1 MNKPTVII
9 GASPNQERYSYKA
22 TVMLKNHGHTVFPVG
37 LRAGE
42 IEGSTIITD
51 KPQLKNI
58 DTVTMYVGVQNQ
70 PAWYDYVLSLQPKR
84 LVFNP
89 GTENPE
95 LVKLASDKG
104 IECVEACTLVM
115 LGIGNY

>member
-22 TVMLKNHGHTVFPVG
+22 TVKLKNYGHSVYPLG
-37 LRAGE
+37 IRAGN
-42 IEGSTIITD
+42 IEGETIITD
-51 KPQLKNI
+51 KPPLKNI
-58 DTVTMYVGVQNQ
+58 DTVTMYVGAQNQ
-70 PAWYDYVLSLQPKR
+70 AAWYDYVLSLQPKR

-95 LVKLASDKG
+95 LVKLASEKG

-115 LGIGNY
+115 LSIGNY